1 MLNIKYEYTVNKKEK
16 PDMNN
21 LGFGKYYTDHM
32 FMMDWYRDK
41 GFVDAKIIPYAP
53 ISFDPAALVLH
64 YAQETFEGLKAYKT
78 KDNRIL
84 LFRPDMNAKRF
95 QNSNKR
101 LCMPEVPIE
110 DFIQAINDLVKLD
123 SDWIPTLPNTSLY
136 IRPFMF
142 AFEPLMTISH
152 KMLTSIF

>member
-1 MLNIKYEYTVNKKEK
+1 
-16 PDMNN
+16 
-21 LGFGKYYTDHM
+21 
-32 FMMDWYRDK
+32 
-41 GFVDAKIIPYAP
+41 
-53 ISFDPAALVLH
+53 
-64 YAQETFEGLKAYKT
+64 
-78 KDNRIL
+78 
-84 LFRPDMNAKRF
+84 MNAKRL